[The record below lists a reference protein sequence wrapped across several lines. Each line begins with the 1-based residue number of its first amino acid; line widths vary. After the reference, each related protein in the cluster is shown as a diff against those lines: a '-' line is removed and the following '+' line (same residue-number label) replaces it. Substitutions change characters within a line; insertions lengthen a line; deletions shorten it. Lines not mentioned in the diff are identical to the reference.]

1 MDGEVNEDSMRRIE
15 SKTRTYGVT
24 LINSSRQKS
33 SRQIRVHL
41 SAGFSNLLD
50 PSCSTTMSWSSEGR
64 LARFLINFMVSW
76 SSLVPLGIGRR
87 YIRVYSVT

>member
-15 SKTRTYGVT
+15 SATRTYGVT

-41 SAGFSNLLD
+41 SAEFSNLLD
-50 PSCSTTMSWSSEGR
+50 LSCSITMSWSSGGR

-76 SSLVPLGIGRR
+76 SSLVPLGMGRR